1 MNVAPSLRSC
11 PPRGLSALKRLGL
24 RFGRNQQGA
33 TAVEFG
39 LVALPFFGL
48 LFVTIQI
55 ALVMLSTQILETAVA
70 AAARQLY
77 TGEFQKNSANSGLT
91 AALLQANFKT
101 LVCNNVSGFF
111 DCAALVD
118 VDVRTFSGFPSATVT
133 SPNVGGVY
141 DATGYTYQTPAR
153 NDIVVVR
160 ASMQYPNY
168 ASFFAPATAL
178 NNGSQL
184 VMATTAFRAE
194 PF

>member
-1 MNVAPSLRSC
+1 MHVARLTTSHHH
-11 PPRGLSALKRLGL
+11 RGLEALKRIGL
-24 RFGRNQQGA
+24 RFGRSEQGV
-33 TAVEFG
+33 TAVEFA
-39 LVALPFFGL
+39 LVAMPFFGL

-55 ALVMLSTQILETAVA
+55 ALVMLSTQLLETAVA

-77 TGEFQKNSANSGLT
+77 TGEFQKSASNSGLT
-91 AALLQANFKT
+91 ASALQANFKT
-101 LVCNNVSGFF
+101 LVCNNVDGFF
-111 DCAALVD
+111 DCSKVD
-118 VDVRTFSGFPSATVT
+118 VDVRTFTGFSTATVA

-141 DATGYTYQTPAR
+141 DATSYTFQTPAR

-184 VMATTAFRAE
+184 VMGTAAFRAE